1 METCIANCKTCKLP
15 GVAVAIPAALNSSL
29 NESMLKEL
37 LIEELGVATKVT
49 DQVTDFGPNASV
61 FMLDQHIQVVVNVRV
76 MDCLIEVL

>member
-61 FMLDQHIQVVVNVRV
+61 FMLDQLIQVFVNVRV